1 MKHISHGSHRI
12 SILDILDSSLVLYLR
27 KMPAFFIIFLLVNTV
42 SAFLFW
48 IASPFIPKL
57 NLQTISIDEFLVQLI
72 NYGVYL
78 LSSLLPIFLVSWIII
93 HVGGSIVMSY
103 TIRIYEGGEIG
114 IGEIIEKMPHFLGRI
129 IAISFLVGA
138 LTITGFILLVFP
150 GIIML
155 VVFSLA
161 IPASISENLGV
172 FESLRRSRLLIEGF
186 WWKAFL
192 LFLSIFALLLVAI
205 LLADLSLFLFQPA
218 YRSLKALIRVI
229 MISLIEPI
237 YPISIANFYNHI
249 KRLKVPP
256 EIKVWE
262 HMPSRALETEVKICY
277 NCGQIL
283 PYDAVYCPNC
293 GVKVR

>member
-1 MKHISHGSHRI
+1 
-12 SILDILDSSLVLYLR
+12 
-27 KMPAFFIIFLLVNTV
+27 MPAFFIIFLLVNTV
-42 SAFLFW
+42 NAFLFW

-57 NLQTISIDEFLVQLI
+57 NLQVISIDEFLAQLI
-72 NYGVYL
+72 NYGAYL
-78 LSSLLPIFLVSWIII
+78 LFSLLPIFLVSWITI
-93 HVGGSIVMSY
+93 HIGGSIMMSY
-103 TIRIYEGGEIG
+103 AIRIYEGGEID
-114 IGEIIEKMPHFLGRI
+114 IGEIIERMPHFLGRI
-129 IAISFLVGA
+129 IAISFLIGA

-218 YRSLKALIRVI
+218 YQYSSLKALVRVI
-229 MISLIEPI
+229 MISLIGPI

-249 KRLKVPP
+249 KRLEIPP
-256 EIKVWE
+256 EIKAWE
-262 HMPSRALETEVKICY
+262 HMPSRTLETEVKICY

-283 PYDAVYCPNC
+283 PYDAIYCPNC